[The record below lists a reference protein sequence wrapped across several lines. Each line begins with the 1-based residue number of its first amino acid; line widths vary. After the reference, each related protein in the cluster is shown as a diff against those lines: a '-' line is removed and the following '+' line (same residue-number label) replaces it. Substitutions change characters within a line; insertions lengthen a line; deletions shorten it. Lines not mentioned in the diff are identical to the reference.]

1 VKKFVCSERVK
12 VPWPVSEREALLHY
26 FELEYL
32 KEDVVI
38 VIMKTIS
45 DLDTINIRT
54 HGFSRDGIPEAG
66 DTVRI
71 DVFGGFVLQRITK
84 DRSFF
89 RAIANMDMKL
99 DFVPPWLINFMS
111 RQLIGSGHK
120 LYQKAVSTVATCD
133 EDYKKAL
140 RGPLYVRIREYQD
153 SGDKAKVTTAEEN
166 ATEVP
171 PDNPIVQNHLTVKNT
186 TSNSEIVEEESE
198 QNMSFKVD
206 RLPSSPPYVP
216 AEQAQQIK
224 NIPFIS
230 PEVEHA
236 LGILDSAIA
245 VIRGDKTT
253 NITTLQNLLSY
264 NATLEESTVG
274 SRSSKANIRNAD
286 SLLKRGPATTQT
298 QNSREIG
305 QAYSL
310 PSGKVSNRAEDAIDK
325 DSLKNS
331 TASTVT
337 RTMSMTLR
345 SAIRVHGEESLDTNG
360 FHQNGFSNNTE
371 SKRVRKTRRWPC
383 CLTPTTIG

>member
-1 VKKFVCSERVK
+1 MNNNQCN
-12 VPWPVSEREALLHY
+12 LLNY
-26 FELEYL
+26 YYWN
-32 KEDVVI
+32 
-38 VIMKTIS
+38 IM
-45 DLDTINIRT
+45 
-54 HGFSRDGIPEAG
+54 
-66 DTVRI
+66 
-71 DVFGGFVLQRITK
+71 Q
-84 DRSFF
+84 
-89 RAIANMDMKL
+89 
-99 DFVPPWLINFMS
+99 
-111 RQLIGSGHK
+111 
-120 LYQKAVSTVATCD
+120 AVSTVATCD

-140 RGPLYVRIREYQD
+140 RGPLYVRICEYQD

-206 RLPSSPPYVP
+206 RLPSSPPYT

-274 SRSSKANIRNAD
+274 SISSQADIPNAD
-286 SLLKRGPATTQT
+286 SLLNGGLASCYHSTT
-298 QNSREIG
+298 
-305 QAYSL
+305 
-310 PSGKVSNRAEDAIDK
+310 
-325 DSLKNS
+325 
-331 TASTVT
+331 
-337 RTMSMTLR
+337 
-345 SAIRVHGEESLDTNG
+345 
-360 FHQNGFSNNTE
+360 
-371 SKRVRKTRRWPC
+371 
-383 CLTPTTIG
+383 